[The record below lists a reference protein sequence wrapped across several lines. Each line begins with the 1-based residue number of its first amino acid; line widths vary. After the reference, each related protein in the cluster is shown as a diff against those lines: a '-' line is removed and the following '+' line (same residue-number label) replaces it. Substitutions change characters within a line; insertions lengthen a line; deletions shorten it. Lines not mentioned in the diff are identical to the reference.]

1 MKRTR
6 HKEQKIRFTDQEY
19 EYVLAKMSDSKI
31 KKFQH
36 FALMML
42 IQGEVTFVDY
52 SELRQLVY
60 EVKKIGTNIN
70 QVVKLAHQFSDISD
84 IDIQQLKQSLDTLTH
99 IVESELTTQQESNDK
114 GVND

>member
-1 MKRTR
+1 MKRER
-6 HKEQKIRFTDQEY
+6 PIQKLIRMTEDEENFIID
-19 EYVLAKMSDSKI
+19 KMRSSNI

-60 EVKKIGTNIN
+60 EVKKIGTNVN
-70 QVVKLAHQFSDISD
+70 QVVKLAHQFSDISA
-84 IDIQQLKQSLDTLTH
+84 IDIQQLTQSLDTLAH
-99 IVESELTTQQESNDK
+99 LVESELTTQRKSYEK
-114 GVND
+114 GDTA